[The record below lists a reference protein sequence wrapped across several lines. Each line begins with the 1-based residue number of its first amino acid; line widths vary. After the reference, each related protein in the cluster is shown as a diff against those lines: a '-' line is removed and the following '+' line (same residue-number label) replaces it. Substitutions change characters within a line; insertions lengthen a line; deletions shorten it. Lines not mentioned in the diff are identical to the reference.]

1 MRVFSISSQKGGTGK
16 TSTVAALATGATHR
30 GLRTLCIDLDPQG
43 SLTTV
48 LRGRPDEG
56 NSYQLLKGQM
66 VKPQTET
73 GVDTYIIPASLE
85 LAGLDAELAN
95 KPGRDNYLRNALEA
109 YKGEFDVVFIDTAPT
124 LGTLLINALTA
135 STDVIIPVQADM
147 FASQSLYQLKGTID
161 QVRQYCN
168 PDLQVC
174 GVLFT
179 RYSARTTLAKTMWE
193 KTFNLAE
200 EKLGYHCFRYPIREG
215 VAVKE
220 AQTLRVPLIRYSPK
234 SNPCQD
240 YEKVLDE
247 IIGGQNNGQEERF

>member
-56 NSYQLLKGQM
+56 NSYQLLKGQR

-95 KPGRDNYLRNALEA
+95 KPGRDNYLRNA
-109 YKGEFDVVFIDTAPT
+109 
-124 LGTLLINALTA
+124 
-135 STDVIIPVQADM
+135 M
-147 FASQSLYQLKGTID
+147 
-161 QVRQYCN
+161 
-168 PDLQVC
+168 
-174 GVLFT
+174 
-179 RYSARTTLAKTMWE
+179 
-193 KTFNLAE
+193 
-200 EKLGYHCFRYPIREG
+200 
-215 VAVKE
+215 
-220 AQTLRVPLIRYSPK
+220 
-234 SNPCQD
+234 
-240 YEKVLDE
+240 
-247 IIGGQNNGQEERF
+247 

>member
-1 MRVFSISSQKGGTGK
+1 M
-16 TSTVAALATGATHR
+16 
-30 GLRTLCIDLDPQG
+30 
-43 SLTTV
+43 
-48 LRGRPDEG
+48 
-56 NSYQLLKGQM
+56 
-66 VKPQTET
+66 
-73 GVDTYIIPASLE
+73 
-85 LAGLDAELAN
+85 
-95 KPGRDNYLRNALEA
+95 
-109 YKGEFDVVFIDTAPT
+109 VFIDTAPT

-240 YEKVLDE
+240 YEKALDE
-247 IIGGQNNGQEERF
+247 IIGG